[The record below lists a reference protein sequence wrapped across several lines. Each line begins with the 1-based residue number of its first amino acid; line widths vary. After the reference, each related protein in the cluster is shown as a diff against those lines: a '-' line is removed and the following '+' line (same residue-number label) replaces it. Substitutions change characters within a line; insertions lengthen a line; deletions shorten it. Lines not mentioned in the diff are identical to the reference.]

1 MFYISFYK
9 WIVHIT
15 DTAEVMQRE
24 RNSIDHRLK
33 SERLFDQIPVI
44 CESSLA
50 RKLAWKRKVNKAV
63 KGEEDRFWTEVA
75 MWYRVTNTTAFIP
88 FYILHR

>member
-1 MFYISFYK
+1 MAGMNCVLSFVHGY
-9 WIVHIT
+9 IVHIT
-15 DTAEVMQRE
+15 DAAEVMQRE

-75 MWYRVTNTTAFIP
+75 M
-88 FYILHR
+88 